1 MERLKLYVKK
11 SNGSCANLVKMTKTL
26 IVFIGTEE
34 LARTPKLIVSDAMA
48 EGKLVELEGS
58 V

>member
-1 MERLKLYVKK
+1 MERLKLHVKK
-11 SNGSCANLVKMTKTL
+11 FNGSCATLVKMTKAL

-34 LARTPKLIVSDAMA
+34 LARTPKLMVSDAMA
-48 EGKLVELEGS
+48 EGKLVDLEGS